1 MENVMLLVIG
11 IVAAVIGVVNI
22 RGNISTI
29 HSYNRRN
36 VREEDVPQYGKAVG
50 AGTLL
55 IGVALIL
62 AYLVAFWKE
71 GLAPY
76 IAIIP
81 VLVLGFACILYG
93 QIKYNHGIF

>member
-1 MENVMLLVIG
+1 MG
-11 IVAAVIGVVNI
+11 
-22 RGNISTI
+22 T
-29 HSYNRRN
+29 
-36 VREEDVPQYGKAVG
+36 
-50 AGTLL
+50 GTLL

-76 IAIIP
+76 IAIP
-81 VLVLGFACILYG
+81 VLVLGFARILYG

>member
-11 IVAAVIGVVNI
+11 IVAAVIGVLNI

-36 VREEDVPQYGKAVG
+36 VREEDVPLYGKAVG
-50 AGTLL
+50 TGTLL
-55 IGVALIL
+55 IGAALIL
-62 AYLVAFWKE
+62 AYLVTFWKE
-71 GLAPY
+71 GRLAPY
-76 IAIIP
+76 IAIP